1 MIERPRIYLDA
12 NIFIAAFEAGH
23 SGAFDLFASTKPATM
38 RPLCTSVLTKA
49 ELLVKPLREGNHQLA
64 ELYQNWSISNDILE
78 VGDIDGSVAR
88 YAAVLRS
95 QYRWLKLP
103 DAVHLSTALGFECTH
118 FLSFDRDLERVTE
131 IANTRWGV
139 SKSQLMPTYLS
150 PADPDFRGVLAKV
163 AE

>member
-23 SGAFDLFASTKPATM
+23 SGAFDVFASAKPALV

-49 ELLVKPLREGNHQLA
+49 ELLVKPLREGNDQLV
-64 ELYQNWSISNDILE
+64 ELYENWSLSNDILE
-78 VGDIDGSVAR
+78 VGDMDGSVAR

-118 FLSFDRDLERVTE
+118 FLSFDQDLERVKE
-131 IANTRWGV
+131 ITNTRWGISR
-139 SKSQLMPTYLS
+139 SKPMPTYLS
-150 PADPDFRGVLAKV
+150 PADPGFQSVLAKV